1 MKILVVDDNPVN
13 RKLMEQILSDHGEC
27 SAAADGLE
35 AVEMFTQALK
45 VNERD
50 NLVCLDIMIPKLD
63 GQEVLRQLRAAERE
77 AELEEPERSKVMMV
91 SSLDDSENIMQA
103 FTKGHCDAYIMKPI
117 SRAKMQYHLQEMNL
131 IV

>member
-13 RKLMEQILSDHGEC
+13 RKLMEKILSDHGRC
-27 SAAADGLE
+27 SVAADGLE
-35 AVEMFTQALK
+35 AVEMFTRALK
-45 VNERD
+45 ANERY

-63 GQEVLRQLRAAERE
+63 GQEVLRQLRDAEHGACLE
-77 AELEEPERSKVMMV
+77 ASKRSKVMMV

-103 FTKGHCDAYIMKPI
+103 FTKGHCDAYMIKPV
-117 SRAKMQYHLQEMNL
+117 SREKVEYHLQEMNL